1 MSPLE
6 YSAVEEMSVLQQ
18 VSRASQRAD
27 ERLKANAEKV
37 RRRKFNLVL
46 GAIAAICGALLLFGM
61 SYAVI
66 GAGRVTGTS
75 PNFTVEVYSMK
86 PVRSVTEKVSTING
100 EDGNNNTL
108 HIMLY
113 TEEN

>member
-6 YSAVEEMSVLQQ
+6 YSLVEEMSVLQQ
-18 VSRASQRAD
+18 VTRVSQRAD
-27 ERLKANAEKV
+27 ERLKASAEKV
-37 RRRKFNLVL
+37 RRRKFNLAL
-46 GAIAAICGALLLFGM
+46 GAFAAICGAVLLIGM
-61 SYAVI
+61 SYAVM

-75 PNFTVEVYSMK
+75 TNFTVEVFSMK
-86 PVRSVTEKVSTING
+86 PVLSVTEKVSTING

-108 HIMLY
+108 HIMLD